1 MLSYFHCRT
10 CFHAFLAIRLIIYAA
25 CLINLLVHPL
35 LHLRIIQCPL
45 LHFSV
50 SSLHVHVVKVLLFR
64 LIVEPFCFKLYF
76 TLLFVGLDLRLYL
89 WVVGTS
95 MSLSSAVSGSIFICA
110 GFTSHK
116 VFISLIIMKVLS
128 GDSSSMERSWSWF
141 SLSSWL
147 RAILIFS
154 KFLFFCM
161 FVFVIAPCHCYYF
174 CCFVVQP
181 FLSVVTPVICPVLSC
196 SGL

>member
-10 CFHAFLAIRLIIYAA
+10 CFHAFLAIRLIIYAV

-76 TLLFVGLDLRLYL
+76 TLLFVGLDLRSYL
-89 WVVGTS
+89 WVVGT
-95 MSLSSAVSGSIFICA
+95 IFICA

-128 GDSSSMERSWSWF
+128 GDSSSMERSWS
-141 SLSSWL
+141 
-147 RAILIFS
+147 
-154 KFLFFCM
+154 
-161 FVFVIAPCHCYYF
+161 
-174 CCFVVQP
+174 
-181 FLSVVTPVICPVLSC
+181 
-196 SGL
+196 